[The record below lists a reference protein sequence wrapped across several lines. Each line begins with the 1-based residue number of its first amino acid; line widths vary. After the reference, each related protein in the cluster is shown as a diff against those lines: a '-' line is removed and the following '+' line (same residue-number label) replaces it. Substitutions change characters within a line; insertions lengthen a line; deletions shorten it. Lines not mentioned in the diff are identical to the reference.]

1 MKQEEEMIREAVE
14 RYRRGG
20 VSMREL
26 ARIYR
31 VSASTVHR
39 WIRGREPSE
48 EGGYG
53 RGRIRGS
60 GSGPAT
66 GSSAGSSGSGH
77 GPGSAEVRRLRKEL
91 EEARLYNELLNAM
104 IDIAEDRFEVP
115 IRKKPGAK
123 R

>member
-1 MKQEEEMIREAVE
+1 MKQDEEMIREAVE
-14 RYRRGG
+14 RYGRGG

-31 VSASTVHR
+31 VSSSTVHR
-39 WIRGREPSE
+39 WIRGRGPGE
-48 EGGYG
+48 EGGDG
-53 RGRIRGS
+53 RERIRGS
-60 GSGPAT
+60 GG
-66 GSSAGSSGSGH
+66 
-77 GPGSAEVRRLRKEL
+77 GSAEVRRLRKEL

>member
-1 MKQEEEMIREAVE
+1 
-14 RYRRGG
+14 
-20 VSMREL
+20 MREL

-60 GSGPAT
+60 GSGSAT
-66 GSSAGSSGSGH
+66 GSSSGSGH
-77 GPGSAEVRRLRKEL
+77 GSGSAEVRRLRKEL

-104 IDIAEDRFEVP
+104 IDIAEDRFEIP